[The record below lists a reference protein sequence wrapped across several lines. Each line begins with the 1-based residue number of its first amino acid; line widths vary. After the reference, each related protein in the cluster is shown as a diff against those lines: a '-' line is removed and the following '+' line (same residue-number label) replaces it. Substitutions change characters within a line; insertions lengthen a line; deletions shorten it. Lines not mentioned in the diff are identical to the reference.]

1 MSVFTYPEAI
11 IAGLVQGISELFPV
25 SSLGHGVLLPAL
37 IGGKWAQDMN
47 MAAPNSPYLDIL
59 VAAHVGT
66 AIALVVF
73 FWNDWVRIIG
83 GLFTSIRYRHI
94 ETNDQRLAWLLV
106 IGTIPVGI
114 AGLLLDKVVQH
125 DLGKPIPASIFLT
138 INGAILF
145 AVERMQR
152 NRAEDEAFMA
162 ALRRP
167 DGSDDDTVMI
177 KPVSPEEKTT
187 PMGSVTT
194 AMAVDARLAKLSW
207 GEAVGIG
214 AAQILALLPGIS
226 RSGST
231 IVGGLLRGLKHDE
244 AARFAFL
251 LATPVILAAGVFKMP
266 DLLKPEMQGS
276 LGPAMVCLVVAGL
289 AAYVSVRFLTSYFE
303 TRTLNPFGI
312 YCLVVGVGSLAYFT
326 IVR

>member
-1 MSVFTYPEAI
+1 MSFTYPEAI
-11 IAGLVQGISELFPV
+11 FAGLVQGVSELFPV

-47 MAAPNSPYLDIL
+47 MTTPNSPYLDIL

-73 FWNDWVRIIG
+73 FWHDWVRIIG
-83 GLFTSIRYRHI
+83 GLFTSIRDRRI

-114 AGLLLDKVVQH
+114 AGLLLDKIVQH
-125 DLGKPIPASIFLT
+125 DLGKPIPASIFLAL
-138 INGAILF
+138 NGAVLF
-145 AVERMQR
+145 GVERIQR
-152 NRAEDEAFMA
+152 NKADDELFMN

-167 DGSDDDTVMI
+167 DGSEDDTMLI
-177 KPVSPEEKTT
+177 QAVSATDTTT
-187 PMGSVTT
+187 PMGVVTGT
-194 AMAVDARLAKLSW
+194 MAVDARLAKLSFR
-207 GEAVGIG
+207 EAVGIG
-214 AAQILALLPGIS
+214 SAQILALLPGIS
-226 RSGST
+226 RSGTT
-231 IVGGLLRGLKHDE
+231 IATGLLRGLKHDE

-251 LATPVILAAGVFKMP
+251 LATPVIAAAGLFKLP

-289 AAYVSVRFLTSYFE
+289 AAFVSVRFLTSYFE

-312 YCLVVGVGSLAYFT
+312 YCLVAGVGCLAYFT
-326 IVR
+326 VVR

>member
-1 MSVFTYPEAI
+1 MSAFSYPEAI
-11 IAGLVQGISELFPV
+11 VAGLVQGISELFPV

-37 IGGKWAQDMN
+37 VGGKWAQDMN
-47 MAAPNSPYLDIL
+47 MTTPNSPYLDIL

-83 GLFTSIRYRHI
+83 GLFTSIRYRRI

-114 AGLLLDKVVQH
+114 AGVLLDKVVQE
-125 DLGKPIPASIFLT
+125 DLGKPVPAAIFLT

-145 AVERMQR
+145 AVERIQR
-152 NRAEDEAFMA
+152 NRVEDEAFMQ

-167 DGSDDDTVMI
+167 DGSDDDTMLI
-177 KPVSPEEKTT
+177 TAVSATDRTE
-187 PMGSVTT
+187 PMSSVTDT
-194 AMAVDARLAKLSW
+194 MAVDAKLARLGW
-207 GEAVGIG
+207 GEAIGIG

-231 IVGGLLRGLKHDE
+231 IVAGLMRGLRHDE

-251 LATPVILAAGVFKMP
+251 LATPVIAAAGVFKLP
-266 DLLKPEMQGS
+266 DLFHPEMKGS
-276 LGPAMVCLVVAGL
+276 LGPAVVCMIVAGV
-289 AAYVSVRFLTSYFE
+289 AAYISVRFLTSYFE

-312 YCLVVGVGSLAYFT
+312 YCLVAGIGCLAYFT
-326 IVR
+326 VVR

>member
-1 MSVFTYPEAI
+1 MSAFSYPEAI
-11 IAGLVQGISELFPV
+11 VAGLVQGVSELFPV

-47 MAAPNSPYLDIL
+47 MTTPNSPYLDIL

-73 FWNDWVRIIG
+73 FWHDWVRIIG
-83 GLFTSIRYRHI
+83 GLFTSIRYRQI
-94 ETNDQRLAWLLV
+94 ETNDQRLAWLLI

-114 AGLLLDKVVQH
+114 AGILLDKIVQH

-138 INGAILF
+138 VNGAILF
-145 AVERMQR
+145 FVERMQR
-152 NRAEDEAFMA
+152 NRADDEKFMA
-162 ALRRP
+162 ALRRS
-167 DGSDDDTVMI
+167 DGSDDDTVLM
-177 KPVSPEEKTT
+177 PTVSATDETT
-187 PMGSVTT
+187 PMGAVTT
-194 AMAVDARLAKLSW
+194 SVAVDARLAKLSW

-214 AAQILALLPGIS
+214 TAQVLALLPGIS

-251 LATPVILAAGVFKMP
+251 LATPAIAGAGLFKMP
-266 DLLKPEMQGS
+266 DLLRPEMQGS
-276 LGPAMVCLVVAGL
+276 IGPAMVCLVVAGI
-289 AAYVSVRFLTSYFE
+289 AAYFSVRFLTGYFE
-303 TRTLNPFGI
+303 TRTLTPFGI
-312 YCLVVGVGSLAYFT
+312 YCLVGGIGCLAYFT
-326 IVR
+326 LVR

>member
-1 MSVFTYPEAI
+1 MSFTYPEAI
-11 IAGLVQGISELFPV
+11 FAGLVQGVSELFPV

-37 IGGKWAQDMN
+37 IGGKWAQDMS
-47 MAAPNSPYLDIL
+47 MSTPNSPYLDIL

-73 FWNDWVRIIG
+73 FWHDWVRIVG
-83 GLFTSIRYRHI
+83 GLLTSIRDRRV

-106 IGTIPVGI
+106 IGTIPVGV
-114 AGLLLDKVVQH
+114 AGILLDKIVQH
-125 DLGKPIPASIFLT
+125 DLGKPIPASVFLAL
-138 INGAILF
+138 NGAVLF
-145 AVERMQR
+145 GVERILR
-152 NRAEDEAFMA
+152 NKSDDEEFMN

-177 KPVSPEEKTT
+177 QAVSATDTTT
-187 PMGSVTT
+187 PMGVLTGT
-194 AMAVDARLAKLSW
+194 MAVDARLAKLSIR
-207 GEAVGIG
+207 EVLGIG

-226 RSGST
+226 RSGTT
-231 IVGGLLRGLKHDE
+231 IAAGLLRGLKHDE

-251 LATPVILAAGVFKMP
+251 LATPAIAGAGLFKMP

-289 AAYVSVRFLTSYFE
+289 AAFVSVRFLTSYFE

-312 YCLVVGVGSLAYFT
+312 YCLVAGVGCLVFFT
-326 IVR
+326 VVR

>member
-1 MSVFTYPEAI
+1 MSFTYPEAI
-11 IAGLVQGISELFPV
+11 FAGLVQGISELFPV

-47 MAAPNSPYLDIL
+47 MSTPNSPYLDIL

-73 FWNDWVRIIG
+73 FWHDWVRIVG
-83 GLFTSIRYRHI
+83 GLLTSIRDRRV

-106 IGTIPVGI
+106 IGTIPVGV
-114 AGLLLDKVVQH
+114 AGILLDKIVQH
-125 DLGKPIPASIFLT
+125 DLGKPIPASVFLAL
-138 INGAILF
+138 NGAVLF
-145 AVERMQR
+145 GVERILR
-152 NRAEDEAFMA
+152 NKSDDEEFMN

-167 DGSDDDTVMI
+167 DGSDDDTVMMQA
-177 KPVSPEEKTT
+177 VSTTDATT
-187 PMGSVTT
+187 PMGVLTGT
-194 AMAVDARLAKLSW
+194 MAVDARLAKLSIR
-207 GEAVGIG
+207 EVLGIG

-226 RSGST
+226 RSGTT
-231 IVGGLLRGLKHDE
+231 IAAGLLRGLKHDE

-251 LATPVILAAGVFKMP
+251 LATPAIAGAGLFKMP

-289 AAYVSVRFLTSYFE
+289 AAFVSVRFLTSYFE

-312 YCLVVGVGSLAYFT
+312 YCLVAGVGCLVFFT
-326 IVR
+326 VVR

>member
-1 MSVFTYPEAI
+1 MSAFSYPEAI
-11 IAGLVQGISELFPV
+11 VAGLVQGISELFPV

-37 IGGKWAQDMN
+37 VGGKWAQDMN

-73 FWNDWVRIIG
+73 FWHDWVRIVG
-83 GLFTSIRYRHI
+83 GLFTSIRYRRI
-94 ETNDQRLAWLLV
+94 ETTDERLAWLLV

-114 AGLLLDKVVQH
+114 AGIVLDKVVQH
-125 DLGKPIPASIFLT
+125 DLGRPIPASIFLA

-145 AVERMQR
+145 GVERMQR
-152 NRAEDEAFMA
+152 NRVEDEAFMA

-167 DGSDDDTVMI
+167 DGSDDETVMI
-177 KPVSPEEKTT
+177 TAVSSTEKTE
-187 PMGSVTT
+187 PMGVVTDT
-194 AMAVDARLAKLSW
+194 MAVDAKLARLSW
-207 GEAVGIG
+207 GEAIGIG

-231 IVGGLLRGLKHDE
+231 IVGGLLRGLRHDE

-251 LATPVILAAGVFKMP
+251 LATPAILGAGVFKMP
-266 DLLKPEMQGS
+266 DLLRPEMKGS
-276 LGPAMVCLVVAGL
+276 LGPAIVCLIVAGL

-312 YCLVVGVGSLAYFT
+312 YCLIVGVGSLAYFT
-326 IVR
+326 VVR

>member
-11 IAGLVQGISELFPV
+11 VAGIVQGISELFPV

-83 GLFTSIRYRHI
+83 GLFTSIRYRRI

-114 AGLLLDKVVQH
+114 AGVLLDKVVQH
-125 DLGKPIPASIFLT
+125 DLGKPIPASIFLA

-152 NRAEDEAFMA
+152 NRIEDEEFMA

-194 AMAVDARLAKLSW
+194 AMAVDARLARLSW

-266 DLLKPEMQGS
+266 DLLKPEIRGS

-326 IVR
+326 VVR